1 MKNLIKQIKNLINKI
16 QFKIGYRISKVN
28 NTGELVKIHK
38 YKDYKEYRDTQIFFN
53 KKKITN
59 VWADEKTLNQIIIF
73 LKKNINNNKIKG
85 ICHGSRNG
93 FEQNYFNKYNE
104 KFDVIG
110 TDISET
116 AKDYKNS
123 YIHDFHDIK
132 KEWINNFDFVY
143 SNSLD
148 QSFDP
153 KKALSVWLSQ
163 IKDNGFVFIEHS
175 DQHGVISSGR
185 MDPFGVEANFFP
197 YLLTEWFGHKIS
209 IEIIKGIK
217 INKNNAPVILFILK
231 NNIKK

>member
-1 MKNLIKQIKNLINKI
+1 MKILITQIKNLINKI
-16 QFKIGYRISKVN
+16 LFKIGYRISKVN

-73 LKKNINNNKIKG
+73 LEKNINNNKIKG

-104 KFDVIG
+104 EFDVLG

-123 YIHDFHDIK
+123 YIHDFHDVK

-143 SNSLD
+143 SNSLE

-153 KKALSVWLSQ
+153 KKALSVWLNQ

-209 IEIIKGIK
+209 IEMIKGIK